1 MERRIHPFP
10 TDSSQPENTY
20 YPDNPFSLHNVASDP
35 EHFPDLDTNDEAV
48 EPTDTSPTPQ
58 RPGRHVDCVDEGASI
73 QDRTPLARP
82 LPGSRPAHVI
92 DHEIEWEWVSR
103 PRGTREMGFGDDG
116 QRDQFVLARVHPTFV
131 AAQVEELEHQE
142 VWLATAAE
150 GPPIIGE
157 LEASIRQPL
166 TFVRRPVPSPQ
177 PPAQS
182 GLSQLFA
189 ESRQRLG
196 Q

>member
-1 MERRIHPFP
+1 MARQIHPFP

-20 YPDNPFSLHNVASDP
+20 YPDNPFSLHNIASEP

-73 QDRTPLARP
+73 QGRTPLAR
-82 LPGSRPAHVI
+82 LLSGSRSAHVI
-92 DHEIEWEWVSR
+92 TMKLNGNGCPDHLEQEKWAS
-103 PRGTREMGFGDDG
+103 EMMG
-116 QRDQFVLARVHPTFV
+116 RDQFVLARVHPTFA

-142 VWLATAAE
+142 VRLATATE

-189 ESRQRLG
+189 ESHQRLG